1 MARDAVLVTGIS
13 GNLGRVLARLL
24 HKTDRVI
31 GVDRR
36 EFPGAPKD
44 LEVHNLDIRKRK
56 LEDLFRR
63 GDIRAMIHMAIIHDP
78 RLPQHEHHSFNVLG
92 TKALLEYAGRYG
104 VRKVVVLSSATVY
117 GPQPGNDN
125 FLTEESPL
133 LGSQRFPNIRDLVEV
148 DMYAQQYMWK
158 SPNIDTVILRPV
170 HVVGPSV
177 RNAPSTY
184 LRLLRPWTLAGFD
197 PMVQLIHEEDTARA
211 LALSLRPGVRGVYN
225 VCGPGELPL
234 SAVLRELGRSPIPV
248 PHMFAR
254 PLLDKLF
261 QYRLAGFPS
270 AELDHLQFLCTVDGT
285 RAERDLGYRPAH
297 TLRETIRSV
306 LGEVPPRVQSAPPV
320 PEESQEPPV
329 EIAAPGEDRLAATS
343 EQ

>member
-1 MARDAVLVTGIS
+1 MARAAVLVTGIS

-44 LEVHNLDIRKRK
+44 LEVHNVDIRKRK
-56 LEDLFRR
+56 VEDLFRR
-63 GDIRAMIHMAIIHDP
+63 GDIQALIHMAIIHDP
-78 RLPQHEHHSFNVLG
+78 RLPQQEHHSFNVLG
-92 TKALLEYAGRYG
+92 TKALLSYAAKYG
-104 VRKVVVLSSATVY
+104 VQKVVLLSSASVY

-133 LGSQRFPNIRDLVEV
+133 LGSQRFPDIRDLVEV

-158 SPNIDTVILRPV
+158 HPEVETAILRPV
-170 HVVGPSV
+170 HIVGPTV
-177 RNAPSTY
+177 KNAAATY
-184 LRLLRPWTLAGFD
+184 LRLPRPWVVAGFD
-197 PMVQLIHEEDTARA
+197 PMVQLIHEDDVARA
-211 LALSLRPGVRGVYN
+211 LALALTPGIRGVYN
-225 VCGPGELPL
+225 VNGPGELPL
-234 SAVLRELGRSPIPV
+234 SAVLRELGRTAIPV
-248 PHMFAR
+248 PHLIAR

-261 QYRLAGFPS
+261 QYHLAGFPP

-285 RAERDLGYRPAH
+285 RGERDLGFRPAY

-306 LGEVPPRVQSAPPV
+306 LGEAPPRV
-320 PEESQEPPV
+320 
-329 EIAAPGEDRLAATS
+329 
-343 EQ
+343 

>member
-13 GNLGRVLARLL
+13 GNLARGLARLL

-36 EFPGAPKD
+36 EFAGAPKD

-56 LEDLFRR
+56 IEDLFRR
-63 GDIRAMIHMAIIHDP
+63 GDIQAMIHMAIVHDP
-78 RLPQHEHHSFNVLG
+78 RLSQEEHHSYNVLG
-92 TKALLEYAGRYG
+92 TKAVLEYAAKYG
-104 VRKVVVLSSATVY
+104 VRKVVVLSSASVY

-133 LGSQRFPNIRDLVEV
+133 LGSQRFPDIRDLVEV

-158 SPNIDTVILRPV
+158 HPDVETVILRPV
-170 HVVGPSV
+170 HVVGPTV
-177 RNAPSTY
+177 KNAPSTY
-184 LRLLRPWTLAGFD
+184 LRLPRPWTLAGFD
-197 PMVQLIHEEDTARA
+197 PMVQLIHEEDVARA
-211 LALSLRPGVRGVYN
+211 LALSLRPGLRGVYN

-234 SAVLRELGRSPIPV
+234 SAVLRELGRAHIPIP
-248 PHMFAR
+248 HLFAR

-270 AELDHLQFLCTVDGT
+270 AELDHLQFLCTVDGSRYEREAGF
-285 RAERDLGYRPAH
+285 RATF

-306 LGEVPPRVQSAPPV
+306 LGEVPPRIHVV
-320 PEESQEPPV
+320 PEGSQG
-329 EIAAPGEDRLAATS
+329 AA
-343 EQ
+343 

>member
-1 MARDAVLVTGIS
+1 MVRDAVLVTGIS
-13 GNLGRVLARLL
+13 GNLARALARML

-36 EFPGAPKD
+36 PFPGAPKD

-56 LEDLFRR
+56 VEDLFRR
-63 GDIRAMIHMAIIHDP
+63 GDVLSMIHMAIAHDP
-78 RLPQHEHHSFNVLG
+78 RLPQGEHHSFNVLG
-92 TKALLEYAGRYG
+92 TKAMLSYAAKYG

-125 FLTEESPL
+125 SLTEESPL
-133 LGSQRFPNIRDLVEV
+133 
-148 DMYAQQYMWK
+148 
-158 SPNIDTVILRPV
+158 
-170 HVVGPSV
+170 
-177 RNAPSTY
+177 
-184 LRLLRPWTLAGFD
+184 
-197 PMVQLIHEEDTARA
+197 
-211 LALSLRPGVRGVYN
+211 PGVRGIFN

-234 SAVLRELGRSPIPV
+234 SAVLRELGRTTIPM
-248 PHMFAR
+248 PHLIAR

-285 RAERDLGYRPAH
+285 RAERDLGFRPAY

-306 LGEVPPRVQSAPPV
+306 LGEVPPRIQVVSAAQG
-320 PEESQEPPV
+320 SQG
-329 EIAAPGEDRLAATS
+329 AA
-343 EQ
+343 

>member
-1 MARDAVLVTGIS
+1 MSRDAVLVTGIS
-13 GNLGRVLARLL
+13 GNLGRVLARVL

-36 EFPGAPKD
+36 PFPGAPKD

-56 LEDLFRR
+56 VEDLFRR
-63 GDIRAMIHMAIIHDP
+63 GDVQAMIHMAIVHDP
-78 RLPQHEHHSFNVLG
+78 RLSQSEHHSFNVLG
-92 TKALLEYAGRYG
+92 TKAVLSFAAKYG

-133 LGSQRFPNIRDLVEV
+133 LGSERFPGIRDLVEV

-158 SPNIDTVILRPV
+158 YPEVDTVILRPA
-170 HVVGPSV
+170 HIVGPTV

-184 LRLLRPWTLAGFD
+184 LRLPRPWTLAGFD
-197 PMVQLIHEEDTARA
+197 PMVQLIHEEDVAHVLA
-211 LALSLRPGVRGVYN
+211 LALRPGVRGVFN

-234 SAVLRELGRSPIPV
+234 SAVLRELGRTPIPV
-248 PHMFAR
+248 PHLIAR

-285 RAERDLGYRPAH
+285 RAERELAFRPAY

-306 LGEVPPRVQSAPPV
+306 LGEVPPRIQLV
-320 PEESQEPPV
+320 PQGSHGAAGSQG
-329 EIAAPGEDRLAATS
+329 AA
-343 EQ
+343 